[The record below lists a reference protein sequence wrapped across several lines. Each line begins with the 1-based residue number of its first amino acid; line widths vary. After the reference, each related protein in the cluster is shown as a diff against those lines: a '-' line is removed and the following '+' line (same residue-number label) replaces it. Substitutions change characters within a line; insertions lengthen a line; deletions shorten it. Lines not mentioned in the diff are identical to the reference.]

1 MTKTKKGNLKN
12 CFTDSLS
19 TQVIHDI
26 DLKYKFRFFSLCL
39 PLTWRKILK
48 V

>member
-26 DLKYKFRFFSLCL
+26 DLKYKFRFFFFMFASYLEKD
-39 PLTWRKILK
+39 T
-48 V
+48 